1 MLKKRQ
7 KFNIGKLAELAGLN
21 IQTIRFYE
29 NMGLLPE
36 PSRSKSQYRVYEDE
50 YLENINFI
58 KNSQEL
64 GFTLEEIKDLVQV
77 KFQNC
82 AIGKDVKILVQEKI
96 EKINCELEKLKSQKK
111 FLEKLDSNCSGK
123 MPVDDCPIL
132 NTLKQEPRN
141 CCL

>member
-7 KFNIGKLAELAGLN
+7 KFNIGTLAELAGLN

-29 NMGLLPE
+29 NIGLLPE
-36 PSRSKSQYRVYEDE
+36 PSRSKSQYRLYDEE

-64 GFTLEEIKDLVQV
+64 GFTLEEIKDLVQI
-77 KFQNC
+77 KFQDC
-82 AIGKDVKILVQEKI
+82 STGKDVKNLVQEKI
-96 EKINCELEKLKSQKK
+96 EKINCQLETLKSQKK
-111 FLEKLDSNCSGK
+111 FLEKLDSNCNGK
-123 MPVDDCPIL
+123 MPVGECPIL
-132 NTLKQEPRN
+132 DTLKKEPKN

>member
-7 KFNIGKLAELAGLN
+7 KFNIGTLAELAGLN

-29 NMGLLPE
+29 NIGLLPE
-36 PSRSKSQYRVYEDE
+36 PSRSKSQYRLYDEE

-64 GFTLEEIKDLVQV
+64 GFTLEEIKDLVQI
-77 KFQNC
+77 KFQDC
-82 AIGKDVKILVQEKI
+82 STGKDVKNLVQEKI
-96 EKINCELEKLKSQKK
+96 EKINCQLETLKSQKK
-111 FLEKLDSNCSGK
+111 FLEKLDSNCNGK
-123 MPVDDCPIL
+123 MPVSECPIL
-132 NTLKQEPRN
+132 DTLKKEPKN

>member
-7 KFNIGKLAELAGLN
+7 KFNIGTLAELAGLN

-29 NMGLLPE
+29 NIGLLPE
-36 PSRSKSQYRVYEDE
+36 PSRSKSQYRLYDEE

-77 KFQNC
+77 KFRDC
-82 AIGKDVKILVQEKI
+82 STGKDVKNLVQEKI
-96 EKINCELEKLKSQKK
+96 EKINCQLETLKSQKK
-111 FLEKLDSNCSGK
+111 FLEK
-123 MPVDDCPIL
+123 
-132 NTLKQEPRN
+132 
-141 CCL
+141 

>member
-29 NMGLLPE
+29 NIGLLPE
-36 PSRSKSQYRVYEDE
+36 PSRTKSQYRLYDDE
-50 YLENINFI
+50 YLDHVNFI

-77 KFQNC
+77 KFQDC
-82 AIGKDVKILVQEKI
+82 ALGKDVKALVQEKI
-96 EKINCELEKLKSQKK
+96 EKINCQLEALKSQKK
-111 FLEKLDSNCSGK
+111 FLEKLNSNCNGK
-123 MPVDDCPIL
+123 MPVDECPIL
-132 NTLKQEPRN
+132 DSLKKEPKH
-141 CCL
+141 CC

>member
-7 KFNIGKLAELAGLN
+7 KFNIGTLAELAGLN

-29 NMGLLPE
+29 NIGLLPE
-36 PSRSKSQYRVYEDE
+36 PSRSKSQYRLYDEE

-64 GFTLEEIKDLVQV
+64 GFSLEEIKDLVQV
-77 KFQNC
+77 KFRDC
-82 AIGKDVKILVQEKI
+82 STGKDVKNLVQEKI
-96 EKINCELEKLKSQKK
+96 EKINCQLETLKSQKK
-111 FLEKLDSNCSGK
+111 FLEKLDANCSGK
-123 MPVDDCPIL
+123 MPVDECPIL
-132 NTLKQEPRN
+132 NTLKKEPKN

>member
-7 KFNIGKLAELAGLN
+7 KFNIGTLAELAGLN

-29 NMGLLPE
+29 NIGLLPE
-36 PSRSKSQYRVYEDE
+36 PSRSKSQYRLYDEE

-77 KFQNC
+77 KFRDC
-82 AIGKDVKILVQEKI
+82 STGKDVKNLVQEKI
-96 EKINCELEKLKSQKK
+96 EKINCQLETLKSQKK
-111 FLEKLDSNCSGK
+111 FLEKLDANCNGK
-123 MPVDDCPIL
+123 MPVGECPIL
-132 NTLKQEPRN
+132 DTLKKETKN